1 MSRKTTKQLLQD
13 FVSNAFKDHE
23 KAQNEL
29 IEQIKNNQLT
39 GTFGPSHVEHV
50 QRTESLIKA
59 LDYTPEFI
67 ESDDFNETS
76 DEKIKEW
83 AKHSYESVKRRE
95 NDYLR
100 GGISSTDIYVLSGVA
115 QYRAFLEKL
124 VK

>member
-100 GGISSTDIYVLSGVA
+100 GGISSKDVYVLSGVA
-115 QYRAFLEKL
+115 QYRTFLEKL

>member
-1 MSRKTTKQLLQD
+1 MSCKTTKQLLQD

-100 GGISSTDIYVLSGVA
+100 GGISSKDIYVLSGVA

>member
-100 GGISSTDIYVLSGVA
+100 GGISSKDIYVLSGVA

>member
-1 MSRKTTKQLLQD
+1 MSRKTTKQLIKD

-100 GGISSTDIYVLSGVA
+100 GGISSKDIYVLSGVA